1 LPVFAGFS
9 AHDAG
14 MMIRR
19 GTVLPLRKAATL
31 PRHAGQEIARRRR
44 SAAAFPSRRIVGG
57 KIMAIRHKVGTI
69 AGTMA
74 VSLAFFPGTA
84 NAHAM
89 SFNQKVA
96 SYVETFIG
104 RVPYAYG
111 GSSPAT
117 GFDCSGLAQY
127 VYRHNGKSI
136 PRTAD
141 QQFRSF
147 RRESRSAAWGGDL
160 VFFHVSSDPNSYVY
174 HVAVYEGGNHI
185 VSATDPAGGIR
196 WQAIWSSDVTFG
208 TISH

>member
-1 LPVFAGFS
+1 VA
-9 AHDAG
+9 
-14 MMIRR
+14 
-19 GTVLPLRKAATL
+19 V
-31 PRHAGQEIARRRR
+31 
-44 SAAAFPSRRIVGG
+44 
-57 KIMAIRHKVGTI
+57 RHKVGTI

-74 VSLAFFPGTA
+74 VSLAFFSGTA
-84 NAHAM
+84 SAQAQ
-89 SFNQKVA
+89 SFNQRAA

-127 VYRHNGKSI
+127 VYGHNGKWI

-141 QQFRSF
+141 QQFRHF

-185 VSATDPAGGIR
+185 VSATNPAGGIR
-196 WQAIWSSDVTFG
+196 WQTIWSPYVTFG